1 MQKIYPVLIIVL
13 FISACNHSQTTGN
26 LVSRNIINN
35 NIESLGNPN
44 SSKRALVIGN
54 SQYTHQQL
62 NNPNN
67 DAIDMANSL
76 VKMGFYV
83 TRAIDLNKNNMEKL
97 IQDFHKDVANIP
109 QSADQ
114 KVALFYFS
122 GHGARSNR
130 DENYII
136 PTNNERIK
144 RSYDLRHQAFHIRTE
159 IKDKMEEKNPNG
171 VNIII
176 ADACR
181 NNPYEGSEKSLKRGL
196 KRMEASSSYKTG
208 GSLIAFAADEGEI
221 ADDGDGENG
230 LYTKYLLQKIDDKK
244 HEPIENV
251 FMDVSQQVRNESN
264 KQQNPWYVSTL
275 EDDFCLDGCDIN

>member
-1 MQKIYPVLIIVL
+1 MQKIYPVLIMVL
-13 FISACNHSQTTGN
+13 FINGC
-26 LVSRNIINN
+26 IPPPPPPPPPKY
-35 NIESLGNPN
+35 IESVGNPN

-54 SQYTHQQL
+54 TRYTHQPL
-62 NNPNN
+62 NNSTN
-67 DAIDMANSL
+67 DAIDMANTL
-76 VKMGFYV
+76 VEMGFHV
-83 TRAIDLNKNNMEKL
+83 TRAIDLNQKNMKTVIDNFK
-97 IQDFHKDVANIP
+97 KDVAKIP

-122 GHGARSNR
+122 GHGARSNQ

-144 RSYDLRHQAFHIRTE
+144 RAYDLKHQAFHIRTE

-181 NNPYEGSEKSLKRGL
+181 NNPYEGSEKSKTRGL
-196 KRMEASSSYKTG
+196 KRMEGSSKTG
-208 GSLIAFAADEGEI
+208 GAVIAFAADDGEI
-221 ADDGDGENG
+221 ADDGDGKNG
-230 LYTKYLLQKIDDKK
+230 LYTKHLLQKMREKK
-244 HEPIENV
+244 NEPIDQV
-251 FMDVSQQVRNESN
+251 FMDVYDPVVKESGEQQH
-264 KQQNPWYVSTL
+264 PWYVSTL